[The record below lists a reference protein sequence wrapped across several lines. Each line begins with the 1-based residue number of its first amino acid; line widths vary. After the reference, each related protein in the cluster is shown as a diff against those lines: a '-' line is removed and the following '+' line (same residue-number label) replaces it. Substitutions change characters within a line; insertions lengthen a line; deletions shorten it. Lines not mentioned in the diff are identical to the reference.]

1 MNRFLSITNLILWA
15 LFGLQSPLFA
25 EPLTLPGI
33 RQEGAKL
40 SPSVANEAD
49 HALRQSL
56 LWLKRNPPASTE
68 TQMCALV
75 QLAVESAAPSTNLM
89 TLVDVAGLSSRTNGA
104 NALLV
109 DTIVAY
115 PLVSADPETLWLLSH
130 AINQNRK
137 GLLLRKT
144 EVLDWRN
151 DFAQLLLSSLRT
163 DVSGGA
169 YWEPAQQTNLCQEA
183 SSCAV
188 HPQETNSVACST
200 NNQALMTARIRATA
214 FGYLALK
221 EIHE

>member
-1 MNRFLSITNLILWA
+1 MNRFLSITNLVLWA
-15 LFGLQSPLFA
+15 LFGLQLPLFA

-56 LWLKRNPPASTE
+56 VWLKKNPPSSTE
-68 TQMCALV
+68 TQTCALV
-75 QLAVESAAPSTNLM
+75 QLVLESVAPSTNLM
-89 TLVDVAGLSSRTNGA
+89 RLVEVAGLSSRTNQA
-104 NALLV
+104 KALLDAALV
-109 DTIVAY
+109 SY
-115 PLVSADPETLWLLSH
+115 PLVSADPETLWLLSR
-130 AINQNRK
+130 AINQNHK

-151 DFAQLLLSSLRT
+151 DFAQLLLRSHRT
-163 DVSGGA
+163 DFFGGA
-169 YWEPAQQTNLCQEA
+169 YWEPVQQTNLCQQA
-183 SSCAV
+183 SSCLLKPLDV
-188 HPQETNSVACST
+188 KSLTPEV
-200 NNQALMTARIRATA
+200 LMTARIRATA